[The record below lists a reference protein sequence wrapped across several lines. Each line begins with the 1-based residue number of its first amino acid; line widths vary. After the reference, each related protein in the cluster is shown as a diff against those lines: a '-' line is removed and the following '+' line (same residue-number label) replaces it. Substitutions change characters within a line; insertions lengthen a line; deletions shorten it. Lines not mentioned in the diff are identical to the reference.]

1 MSEAPL
7 VLVNFKQLT
16 GQAAIAAAVAFNE
29 LSLSIGREYT
39 IAVAVQPCDAGEVAS
54 NTDLPVFIHDIY
66 SETPLHMLFN
76 AGFFQSDRIGGILI
90 NHPQKRLGVNDMHRN
105 FQCAKLKSIST
116 IFAALDVAEAGRL
129 NATYSPDY
137 IAIENERL
145 IGKDLSIRNECPE
158 VVDTAVRDIPNR
170 ILFGA
175 GIRSAEDIQFVI
187 KNGASGVLL
196 SSAVLAH
203 HNPPVALRNMLEV

>member
-1 MSEAPL
+1 MSDVPF

-16 GQAAIAAAVAFNE
+16 GKAATEVAVAFNE
-29 LSLSIGREYT
+29 LSLSIGRKYT
-39 IAVAVQPCDAGEVAS
+39 IAVAVQPCDVGEVAS
-54 NTDLPVFIHDIY
+54 NTDLPVFVHDIY
-66 SETPLHMLFN
+66 SETPLYMLFN
-76 AGFFQSDRIGGILI
+76 SGFFQSDRIGGILI
-90 NHPQKRLGVNDMHRN
+90 NHPQKRLGVKDMHRN

-145 IGKDLSIRNECPE
+145 IGKELSIRNECPE

-187 KNGASGVLL
+187 NNGASGVLL
-196 SSAVLAH
+196 SSSVLAH
-203 HNPPVALRNMLEV
+203 HNPPVALRNMLDV